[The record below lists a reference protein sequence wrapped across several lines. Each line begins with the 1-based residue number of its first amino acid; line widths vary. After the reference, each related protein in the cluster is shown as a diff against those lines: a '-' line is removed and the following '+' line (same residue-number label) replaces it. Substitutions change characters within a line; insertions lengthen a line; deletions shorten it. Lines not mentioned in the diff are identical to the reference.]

1 MQLYQDSSPQEQYLF
16 LLVQSFNIFDNLT
29 FPLRC
34 MSHLRHQSVFNQPS
48 PKHWRGTHLLMI
60 TLGI

>member
-1 MQLYQDSSPQEQYLF
+1 MQFYQDSPPQDQHLF
-16 LLVQSFNIFDNLT
+16 LLVQSFNKFDNLT

-34 MSHLRHQSVFNQPS
+34 MSRLRHQSVFNQPS
-48 PKHWRGTHLLMI
+48 PKHQRGTYLLII